1 MMNKSDTNENLT
13 KKLLILSSKSIQ
25 RIREITL
32 LRLVFDPSRYLDWLS
47 RYKGSK
53 FIETSL
59 RQRKNYEWAR
69 DLYSFPGNEY
79 YFQELRLLFVWNLR
93 QVSETRR
100 KWEGRVNDKETI
112 KGSKI
117 TLLFTRWYLG
127 NRKSYRDKRESV
139 SKGKIPRF

>member
-100 KWEGRVNDKETI
+100 KWEGRVNDKDGDNKRI
-112 KGSKI
+112 KNYPSLYTMI
-117 TLLFTRWYLG
+117 
-127 NRKSYRDKRESV
+127 SREPEVIS
-139 SKGKIPRF
+139 G